1 MVFDFLLLAWI
12 DGSNMAGGEMTKE
25 IDLNM
30 KFSLSIH
37 LVALLFDLISDEVD
51 GGWLLSLVAQP

>member
-1 MVFDFLLLAWI
+1 
-12 DGSNMAGGEMTKE
+12 MTKE
-25 IDLNM
+25 IDLNI

-51 GGWLLSLVAQP
+51 GGWHLSFVAQP